1 MAPTRCRASQ
11 HHADVVVGVIKAMR
25 VSQINL
31 PMHQAAHSQ
40 QGQAFTRPGL
50 SLRIYLPCCLQ
61 ADVCANLFAMLCCTQ
76 EELADAQSQ
85 LETLVGPYTEAANLN
100 IANLT
105 GVNLSAVTE
114 KVQAAG
120 LQLGKSAFETLSTF
134 AIPEK
139 VRPGRDLR
147 EAGLRP
153 KHPVIIIPGA
163 ALASCCLHQLDWL
176 HVDCPRAPTALT

>member
-1 MAPTRCRASQ
+1 M
-11 HHADVVVGVIKAMR
+11 
-25 VSQINL
+25 
-31 PMHQAAHSQ
+31 
-40 QGQAFTRPGL
+40 L
-50 SLRIYLPCCLQ
+50 SGI
-61 ADVCANLFAMLCCTQ
+61 Q

-105 GVNLSAVTE
+105 GLNLSAVSE

-134 AIPEK
+134 AMPEK

-147 EAGLRP
+147 EGGYRP

-163 ALASCCLHQLDWL
+163 ALTSFLPLARPVSSVLPRGARSKASGHYQSRSSPDLYPPPPAGFPPPAIHHCI
-176 HVDCPRAPTALT
+176 ALRNAGLKAA